1 MLKYKVQSST
11 PIQDHFLLKN
21 IHLANIN
28 DKNFALR
35 HQKAIIRLFEQNH
48 QEFKNFA
55 NHVMKDIEPSLK
67 NFSNIAK
74 LIKSIGLNNKNLKE
88 NQMLITGGLFEY
100 YIFLKIK
107 DLNHDDI
114 EIGVSV
120 KQYYNEINFIPNEFD
135 ILIMR
140 DNHLH
145 MIECKFT
152 KNVSLDALVYK
163 YMALQN
169 LLDDDSKIIMLTG
182 HDKFKP
188 NLKTPNS
195 LENLPHKRAKISRM
209 LLLGNPMQQID
220 EFIKEVQRF
229 LDV

>member
-1 MLKYKVQSST
+1 
-11 PIQDHFLLKN
+11 
-21 IHLANIN
+21 
-28 DKNFALR
+28 
-35 HQKAIIRLFEQNH
+35 
-48 QEFKNFA
+48 
-55 NHVMKDIEPSLK
+55 
-67 NFSNIAK
+67 
-74 LIKSIGLNNKNLKE
+74 
-88 NQMLITGGLFEY
+88 MLITGGLFEY